1 MAPGPTAPPIAL
13 CLDLHA
19 RTPDSSEGEGAGSS
33 HADSSDESE
42 GEGAG
47 SSGASTS
54 DESESEGEEEGTPEN
69 AGSLATSRKR
79 GSFNWDQEHGFSL
92 EWANLAEF
100 EMWRQVEERASSI
113 ELIRSSTR
121 TGVLFSQRQ
130 RFVCGRQ
137 DSGGPRKYQKKHP
150 GRKRKVR
157 NRKSGCGCYVI
168 VKQYHHTSTIL
179 GSYVAEHDHE
189 IGEANIA
196 FTRLA
201 GTTRERIKI
210 MLTQKIDQD
219 EIVSCRNQKSLAADL
234 ILLKVRVIRDLAPDG
249 SRDQLISLREV
260 NLIAHTF
267 DNDKIRLHPS
277 DAISTRLRMERL
289 ARQGALTFYKDK
301 QDRAPIGSRLPED
314 AFVLCIQTKF
324 QLNAF
329 QRLGNGFIGIDA
341 THNTTQYQNLLL
353 FTIITRDRW
362 GRGKIINDYRYL

>member
-13 CLDLHA
+13 CLDLRA
-19 RTPDSSEGEGAGSS
+19 RTPDPSEGESAGSS
-33 HADSSDESE
+33 RADSSDESE

-54 DESESEGEEEGTPEN
+54 DESESESESEDEGEGTPDN

-79 GSFNWDQEHGFSL
+79 GSFNWDREHGFSL

-100 EMWRQVEERASSI
+100 EMWRQVEERTSSI

-121 TGVLFSQRQ
+121 TGVLFSRRQ

-137 DSGGPRKYQKKHP
+137 DSGGLRKYQKKHP
-150 GRKRKVR
+150 GRKCKIR

-179 GSYVAEHDHE
+179 GRYIAEHDHE

-201 GTTRERIKI
+201 GTTRERIKM
-210 MLTQKIDQD
+210 MLTQKIDRD
-219 EIVSCRNQKSLAADL
+219 EIVSCRNQKSLAAGL
-234 ILLKVRVIRDLAPDG
+234 IHLKVRVIHDLAPDG

-267 DNDKIRLHPS
+267 DNDKTRLHPS
-277 DAISTRLRMERL
+277 DAISTRLRMEWL

-301 QDRAPIGSRLPED
+301 QDRALIGSRLPED

-329 QRLGNGFIGIDA
+329 RRLGNGFIGIDA

-353 FTIITRDRW
+353 FTIIARDRW
-362 GRGKIINDYRYL
+362 GRGK